1 MMEMKHLTFL
11 RFIPC
16 DTRYCGHSKSNLDE
30 VNSSIRFTSPW
41 GELGQNRQRCL
52 QSVGAEFPLLNLVA
66 FFYHLSFIDHVALNA
81 NDLFEATLQ
90 RYGGL
95 RSVKKSQNACV
106 VFLLKQCNRN
116 KYSSF
121 VHLITR
127 VNQNHEMIDHFTEC
141 INLVHNLAFQIP
153 SA

>member
-16 DTRYCGHSKSNLDE
+16 DTRYCGHSKSSLDE
-30 VNSSIRFTSPW
+30 VNSSIHFTSPW

-106 VFLLKQCNRN
+106 VTLFKQCNRN
-116 KYSSF
+116 IYSSF
-121 VHLITR
+121 LHLIT
-127 VNQNHEMIDHFTEC
+127 HFTEC